1 MTKITFFPVAVAAMS
16 LCAGISIVLYLR
28 TEDFEYNKTMLF
40 ADTEDK
46 NALRKLYRISKAAR
60 IVSSEFDKIEYRTAT
75 EINKTDRNVVQLL
88 TSDLD
93 FIFAELDSIRGGSI
107 VKIKRKE
114 MAESLKTLYDR
125 VDVFSL
131 LIASK

>member
-1 MTKITFFPVAVAAMS
+1 MTKITFFPAAVAAVS

-28 TEDFEYNKTMLF
+28 TEDFEYNKTMFF
-40 ADTEDK
+40 ADKEDK
-46 NALRKLYRISKAAR
+46 NALGKLHRISKAAK
-60 IVSSEFDKIEYRTAT
+60 IVSSEFNKIESRTAT
-75 EINKTDRNVVQLL
+75 AINKTDRNVVNLL

-93 FIFAELDSIRGGSI
+93 FIFAELDSLRGGDI

-125 VDVFSL
+125 VDVFSS
-131 LIASK
+131 LIANK